1 MTCGRTWAIGDGK
14 PHCSLL
20 SIASKRS
27 VPKTLPVTCH
37 VKLCQL
43 VGDFVH
49 SSVRSDRH
57 MLTQSLL
64 TTKLAPNGAQLQLCD
79 ATLRRVAG
87 AQRRVCG
94 TKLQDFAGYGR

>member
-27 VPKTLPVTCH
+27 VPKALPVTCH

-43 VGDFVH
+43 VGDFIY
-49 SSVRSDRH
+49 SSVRSGRH
-57 MLTQSLL
+57 MLTRPLL
-64 TTKLAPNGAQLQLCD
+64 ATRTGRNGAQLQLCD
-79 ATLRRVAG
+79 ATL
-87 AQRRVCG
+87 
-94 TKLQDFAGYGR
+94 